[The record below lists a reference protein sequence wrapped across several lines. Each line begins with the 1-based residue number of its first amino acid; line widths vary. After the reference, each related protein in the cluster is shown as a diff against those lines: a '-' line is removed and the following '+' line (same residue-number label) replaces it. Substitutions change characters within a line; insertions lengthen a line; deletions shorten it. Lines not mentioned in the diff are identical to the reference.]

1 MPPVLSGAVV
11 AKCAAVA
18 EKCAEIFG
26 GAARRNGQNVP
37 GSPNKKSKN
46 KINCRKRRENAINA
60 EFGKV
65 TNNLWGRG
73 PGVSTGGDAGAT
85 ALALPAKDLL
95 NGLIFSL
102 FIGVHLR

>member
-18 EKCAEIFG
+18 EKCAEIFRR
-26 GAARRNGQNVP
+26 AARRNGQNVP

-46 KINCRKRRENAINA
+46 QINCRKRRENARNA
-60 EFGKV
+60 DFETV
-65 TNNLWGRG
+65 ANIIWGRG

-85 ALALPAKDLL
+85 ALALPAKDLP